1 MTNEHLSSSQPKRY
15 DGLAAAVHIPEMVQR
30 IVDTFDPQRVILFGS
45 HARGDAHRWSDIDLL
60 VVFDEPIDIRER
72 TVEIRRVLADVPV
85 SKDVVVTTSETLT
98 RDGQKIGTVYR
109 PALREGRTVY
119 ERAGHGE

>member
-30 IVDTFDPQRVILFGS
+30 IVDTFDPQRIILFGS

-72 TVEIRRVLADVPV
+72 TLEVMRLFRDLLVAV
-85 SKDVVVTTSETLT
+85 DVVVVDEQTLKD
-98 RDGQKIGTVYR
+98 RGHSVGTVYR
-109 PALREGRTVY
+109 PALHEGRVIY
-119 ERAGHGE
+119 ERSPS